1 MLLELFTPRRKRRGV
16 IWQIIGS
23 GVRHIIVDGQTIEAR
38 DIIEI
43 NDREVKYVDAMGNI
57 RVLRRR
63 ARRG

>member
-1 MLLELFTPRRKRRGV
+1 V